1 MLIVDNLEPLLAPIV
16 YKACGNTSGFLVN
29 RFIKTIASKIFVQLE
44 YSLDVPGPLI
54 AISGPHEEFFNSA
67 FWVWIGGK
75 KIR

>member
-29 RFIKTIASKIFVQLE
+29 RFIKPIVSTIFVHME

-54 AISGPHEEFFNSA
+54 AIAGPH
-67 FWVWIGGK
+67 
-75 KIR
+75 